1 MHLTRTDVA
10 KMYEIMSYFPDVS
23 RFEIN
28 QDGTSGIGTVT
39 IMTMFAIV
47 NGYEGKFTVEI
58 SGTENW

>member
-10 KMYEIMSYFPDVS
+10 KMYEIMGYFPDVS

-39 IMTMFAIV
+39 TMTMFAIV
-47 NGYEGKFTVEI
+47 NGYEGKVTVEI

>member
-1 MHLTRTDVA
+1 
-10 KMYEIMSYFPDVS
+10 MYEIMSYFPDVS

-39 IMTMFAIV
+39 TMTMFAIV
-47 NGYEGKFTVEI
+47 NGNEGKFTVEI